1 MNQVLKKSLK
11 NSISYVVNNS
21 RVQVELIEILKEKK
35 NSNVYNII
43 EIPPPYC
50 SVCNKFLTNFNCT
63 NVIQPKNCPFNK

>member
-1 MNQVLKKSLK
+1 MSQVLRKSLK

-21 RVQVELIEILKEKK
+21 GVQVELIEIPKEKYFSK
-35 NSNVYNII
+35 VYNII

-50 SVCNKFLTNFNCT
+50 SVCNKFLTNFHCN

>member
-1 MNQVLKKSLK
+1 MSQVLRKSLK

-21 RVQVELIEILKEKK
+21 GVQVELIEIPKEKFINK
-35 NSNVYNII
+35 VYNIV

-50 SVCNKFLTNFNCT
+50 SVCNKFLTNFKCN

>member
-1 MNQVLKKSLK
+1 MSQVLRKSLK

-21 RVQVELIEILKEKK
+21 GVQVELIEIPKEKIINK
-35 NSNVYNII
+35 VYNIV

-50 SVCNKFLTNFNCT
+50 SVCNKFLTNFKCN